1 MQVAEVLVAGGA
13 AALRAAALGVGCV
26 LVRMMLLLVVVGV
39 VVVVLVVVLVLVLV
53 LVRRL
58 MIFLL
63 RSAVGRVRW
72 SGGLGTRAFCCSAT
86 PTTLSC

>member
-53 LVRRL
+53 RRL